1 MSSLEVRLLGPFQ
14 VRLGK
19 RLVTEMRS
27 DKVRA
32 LLAYL
37 AVEADQPHRRE
48 KLAGLLWPGYPE
60 GSARASLRRAL
71 ADMRVAIE
79 DEGASP
85 PYMQITRQTIQ
96 FNRASTAWVDVSSF
110 NTLARVPQVVDEK
123 TIQDWEAAVDL
134 YRGDF
139 MDGFSLA
146 DSPAFDEWVLLN
158 REHEK
163 RRLLETLG
171 RLVDAFEARGEYTR
185 GLAYAWRSVEFDPLR
200 ENAHRGLMRLLTLQ
214 GEREAALAQ
223 FAHFRQVLASELGV
237 EPALETRRLYEQI
250 FQGVW
255 PPVTARDAD
264 AGIRLPRLIGASPYR
279 GLAAFREQD
288 QPFFFGREH
297 FIQQLLDAIR
307 TRRMTAVIIGSSGSG
322 KSSVIAAG
330 LIPALRSEGDWRIV
344 ELRPGADPFHALA
357 AALLLLLEP
366 DLSESTSL
374 IESQKLAS
382 ALKDG
387 TLPLH
392 RLLDRLQKKLGAE
405 PQCLL
410 FIDQFEE
417 LYTLCQQPET
427 RRNFLVG
434 LLDAIDVQRGR
445 RDQRLALLL
454 TMRADF
460 MGQALS
466 FRPFADLLQS
476 SAIMLGPMMRDELRA
491 AIEKPAAVQGA
502 AFEDGLV
509 ERILDDVGSE
519 PGNLPLLEFA
529 LTLLWDKAQ
538 AGWLTHGAYD
548 EIGKVAG
555 ALARYAEQVYGELE
569 EGDLDRARRVF
580 LQLVRPGEGTDDTR
594 RIATRA
600 EIGDQTWS
608 LVQHLAD
615 QRLVVTGRDVTGVET
630 VEVVHE
636 ALIGNWERL
645 RGWIEEDRAFRT
657 WQEGLRIAIR
667 QWEAGGKDEGGLL
680 RGAAL
685 VEAEAWLETQ
695 AGEMSHNESHFINAS
710 ILLRER
716 HAVEREQVRQREL
729 QAAQLLASA
738 ERRRRKILLALAV
751 VLSLAV
757 VVASILTVFSLQ
769 QRQTALEAYSAS
781 LAVNAQ
787 KALDAGDHATGLAL
801 ALVANAGERPALQAQ
816 RVLLDAAYV
825 PGARQR
831 FEIARLFPGATGPA
845 SAIALAP
852 DGRTAVL
859 GLADGKLIIWEL
871 GSAVEFVSLDGHTA
885 KVNDIAIDPS
895 GRWAVS
901 VGEDAQVIVWDLEEG
916 VELHRLVGHS
926 GPVRAVD
933 ISREG
938 GLIVT
943 GGFSSLGWEQPGELM
958 LWDLQSGDEIRRFTG
973 HAAGVVAAKFCL
985 DDQAV
990 LASSGDAELFSSIG
1004 TAGGPAV
1011 QALERDLLLWDV
1023 EHGEIMRRF
1032 EGQEHDAF
1040 TLSISSDGRQVMVG
1054 SYYEGLVSVYD
1065 LSTGDQLVR
1074 LEGHEDTVRTVSF
1087 GKDGRTGLSGSAD
1100 GRLILWDLEGVKPS
1114 ARLAVHEG
1122 DVLDIDV
1129 SPDGRFAVSTGRDN
1143 TLILWDLVD
1152 AAQVGRFYGH
1162 GDMVYDVGL
1171 VPAQDTLLS
1180 VSGSGSLNRPSLDSS
1195 LRFWQLESGELLNT
1209 YSVPLPVIF
1218 QVAISP
1224 DGNTALYV
1232 GADTGVHILDLKT
1245 WQETAVLQGHQS
1257 LVTCIEFLP
1266 DGSRALSGSGDGT
1279 LIVWDLRAGQPLY
1292 QLDAL
1297 AREPGVWAL
1306 AISPDGS
1313 TALSDTGQGSMILW
1327 DLQRGELLRI
1337 LRGADP
1343 GGWTGASGIAY
1354 LPGGATALSVGGDG
1368 KIIEWDLESRGA
1380 IRQIGEHTGLR
1391 TRVVVTP
1398 DGRLAM
1404 TAGMDGALML
1414 WDLETG
1420 RLIRRSEGHG
1430 VIFDLTLSA
1439 DGESVFFGSSD
1450 ATIIQWRLS
1459 NPGSA
1464 ALKEW
1469 IKENRYVRPLSCA
1482 ERELYRVAPL
1492 CKGGG

>member
-1 MSSLEVRLLGPFQ
+1 VSSLEVRLLGPFQ
-14 VRLGK
+14 MRLGE

-60 GSARASLRRAL
+60 DSARASLRRAL
-71 ADMRVAIE
+71 ADLRVVIE
-79 DEGASP
+79 DGRANP
-85 PYMQITRQTIQ
+85 PYLQITRKTIQ
-96 FNRASTAWVDVSSF
+96 FDSASTAWVDVTSF
-110 NTLARVPQVVDEK
+110 NRLARLPQVADEK
-123 TIQDWEAAVDL
+123 TLQDWEAAVAL

-146 DSPAFDEWVLLN
+146 DSPAFEEWILLN

-163 RRLLETLG
+163 RRMLETLG
-171 RLVDAFEARGEYTR
+171 RLVEAFEARGEYTC
-185 GLAYAWRSVEFDPLR
+185 GLTHAWRSVELDPLR
-200 ENAHRGLMRLLTLQ
+200 ESAHRGLMRLQSLQ

-223 FAHFRQVLASELGV
+223 FAHLRQVLASELGV
-237 EPALETRRLYEQI
+237 EPALETRHLYEQI

-255 PPVTARDAD
+255 PPVITSDAE
-264 AGIRLPRLIGASPYR
+264 AGSRLPRSIGACPYR

-297 FIQQLLDAIR
+297 FVQQLLDAIR

-344 ELRPGADPFHALA
+344 ELRPGTDPFHALA
-357 AALLLLLEP
+357 AALLPLLEP
-366 DLSESTSL
+366 DLSESDSL

-382 ALKDG
+382 ALNDG

-392 RLLDRLQKKLGAE
+392 HLLDRVQKKPDAE
-405 PQCLL
+405 AKCLL

-427 RRNFLVG
+427 RRNFLAG
-434 LLDAIDVQRGR
+434 LLDAIDVQHGR

-476 SAIMLGPMMRDELRA
+476 SAIILGPMRRDELRA

-538 AGWLTHGAYD
+538 AGWLTHGAYN

-555 ALARYAEQVYGELE
+555 ALARYAEQMYGELE
-569 EGDLDRARRVF
+569 EGDHDRARRVF
-580 LQLVRPGEGTDDTR
+580 LQLVRPGEGTEDTR
-594 RIATRA
+594 RIATRV
-600 EIGDQTWS
+600 EIGVQTWP

-615 QRLVVTGRDVTGVET
+615 RRLVVTGRDTTGVET
-630 VEVVHE
+630 VEIVHE
-636 ALIGNWERL
+636 ALIGNWKRL
-645 RGWIEEDRAFRT
+645 QIWIENDRAFRT
-657 WQEGLRIAIR
+657 WQEGLRNAIR
-667 QWEAGGKDEGGLL
+667 QWEASGEDEGALL
-680 RGAAL
+680 RGAVL
-685 VEAEAWLETQ
+685 VEAEGWLETHG
-695 AGEMSHNESHFINAS
+695 GELSRNESHFTNLS

-716 HAVEREQVRQREL
+716 QADEHEQVRQREL
-729 QAAQLLASA
+729 QAAQQLASA
-738 ERRRRKILLALAV
+738 ELRRRKILLAFAV

-757 VVASILTVFSLQ
+757 VVATILTVFSLQ

-787 KALDAGDHATGLAL
+787 KALDTGDHTTALAL

-816 RVLLDAAYV
+816 RVLLDAAYA

-831 FEIARLFPGATGPA
+831 FEIPRLFPGEAGPA
-845 SAIALAP
+845 SAVALVP
-852 DGRTAVL
+852 DGRTVVL
-859 GLADGKLIIWEL
+859 GLADGKLIVWEL
-871 GSAVEFVSLDGHTA
+871 GSAVELVRMEGHTA

-901 VGEDAQVIVWDLEEG
+901 VGDDAQVIVWDLLVG
-916 VELHRLVGHS
+916 VEVRRFLGHS

-938 GLIVT
+938 RLVVT

-958 LWDLQSGDEIRRFTG
+958 LWDLQSGYEIRRFTG
-973 HAAGVVAAKFCL
+973 HVAGVVAAKFCL
-985 DDQAV
+985 DDQAL

-1004 TAGGPAV
+1004 TAGGQAV

-1023 EHGEIMRRF
+1023 EHGEIMHQF

-1040 TLSISSDGRQVMVG
+1040 TLSISPDGKQGMVG

-1065 LSTGDQLVR
+1065 LTTGDQLAR

-1100 GRLILWDLEGVKPS
+1100 GRLILWDIEGGKPN
-1114 ARLAVHEG
+1114 ARLAVHGG
-1122 DVLDIDV
+1122 DVLDIDI
-1129 SPDGRFAVSTGRDN
+1129 SPDGRFALSTGRDS

-1152 AAQVGRFYGH
+1152 AAQVGWFYGH

-1171 VPAQDTLLS
+1171 VPAQDSLLS
-1180 VSGSGSLNRPSLDSS
+1180 VSGSGSTNRPSLDTS
-1195 LRFWQLESGELLNT
+1195 LRLWQLESGELLNT

-1224 DGNTALYV
+1224 DGKTALYV
-1232 GADTGVHILDLKT
+1232 GGDTGVHILDLKT
-1245 WQETAVLQGHQS
+1245 WQESNVLQGHQS
-1257 LVTCIEFLP
+1257 FVTCIEFLP

-1279 LIVWDLRAGQPLY
+1279 LILWDLQAGQPLY

-1327 DLQRGELLRI
+1327 GLERGELLRI

-1343 GGWTGASGIAY
+1343 AGWTGASGIAY
-1354 LPGGATALSVGGDG
+1354 RPGGTMALSVGGDG
-1368 KIIEWDLESRGA
+1368 KIIEWDLESGQA

-1414 WDLETG
+1414 WDLETD

-1439 DGESVFFGSSD
+1439 DGETVFFGSSD

-1469 IKENRYVRPLSCA
+1469 IEENRYVRLLSCA
-1482 ERELYRVAPL
+1482 ERELYRVLPL
-1492 CKGGG
+1492 CEGGR

>member
-1 MSSLEVRLLGPFQ
+1 VSSLEVRLLGPFQ
-14 VRLGK
+14 VRLGE
-19 RLVTEMRS
+19 RLITEMRS

-60 GSARASLRRAL
+60 DSARASLRRAL
-71 ADMRVAIE
+71 ADLRVAIE
-79 DEGASP
+79 DERANP
-85 PYMQITRQTIQ
+85 PYLQITRQTIQ
-96 FNRASTAWVDVSSF
+96 FDRASTAWVDVTSF
-110 NTLARVPQVVDEK
+110 NFLARAPRVFDEK

-139 MDGFSLA
+139 MEGFSLA
-146 DSPAFDEWVLLN
+146 DCPAFEEWALLN
-158 REHEK
+158 REHAK
-163 RRLLETLG
+163 RRMLETLG
-171 RLVDAFEARGEYTR
+171 RLVEAFEARGDYMY
-185 GLAYAWRSVEFDPLR
+185 GLAYAWRSVELDPLR
-200 ENAHRGLMRLLTLQ
+200 ESAHRGLMRLQALQ

-223 FAHFRQVLASELGV
+223 YAHLRQVLAGELGV
-237 EPALETRRLYEQI
+237 EPALETQRLYEQI
-250 FQGVW
+250 FQGAW
-255 PPVTARDAD
+255 PPVIAPDTE
-264 AGIRLPRLIGASPYR
+264 AGLRLPRSIGACPYR

-297 FIQQLLDAIR
+297 FVQQLLDAVR
-307 TRRMTAVIIGSSGSG
+307 TRRMAAVIIGSSGSG
-322 KSSVIAAG
+322 KSSVVAAG
-330 LIPALRSEGDWRIV
+330 LIPVLRSEGDWRIV

-357 AALLLLLEP
+357 AALLPLLEP
-366 DLSESTSL
+366 DLSESDSL

-382 ALKDG
+382 VLNDG

-392 RLLDRLQKKLGAE
+392 HLLDRIQKKPDAE
-405 PQCLL
+405 AKCLL

-417 LYTLCQQPET
+417 LYTLCQEPEI
-427 RRNFLVG
+427 RHIFLARLQDV
-434 LLDAIDVQRGR
+434 INVQRVR

-476 SAIMLGPMMRDELRA
+476 SAVMLGPMRRDELRA

-509 ERILDDVGSE
+509 ERILDDVGSK

-538 AGWLTHGAYD
+538 TGWLTHDAYD

-555 ALARYAEQVYGELE
+555 ALARQAEQVYSGL
-569 EGDLDRARRVF
+569 DDSDCDRARRVF
-580 LQLVRPGEGTDDTR
+580 LQLVQPGEGTEDTR

-600 EIGDQTWS
+600 EIGDQAWT

-615 QRLVVTGRDVTGVET
+615 QRLVVTGRDTSGVEI
-630 VEVVHE
+630 VEIVHE

-645 RGWIEEDRAFRT
+645 QGWIENDRAFRT
-657 WQEGLRIAIR
+657 WQEGLRNAIR
-667 QWEAGGKDEGGLL
+667 QWEASDEDQGALL
-680 RGAAL
+680 RGAVL
-685 VEAEAWLETQ
+685 VEAEGWLETHS
-695 AGEMSHNESHFINAS
+695 GELSRNELHFINLS

-716 HAVEREQVRQREL
+716 QFAEREQVRQREL
-729 QAAQLLASA
+729 QTAQQLASA

-769 QRQTALEAYSAS
+769 QRQAALEAYSAS

-787 KALDAGDHATGLAL
+787 KALDAGDHATALAL

-816 RVLLDAAYV
+816 RVLLDVAYA

-831 FEIARLFPGATGPA
+831 FEIPLLFPGATSPA

-852 DGRTAVL
+852 DGKTTVL

-871 GSAVEFVSLDGHTA
+871 GSAVELVRLEGHTA

-901 VGEDAQVIVWDLEEG
+901 VGDDAQVIVWDLLVG

-938 GLIVT
+938 GLVVT
-943 GGFSSLGWEQPGELM
+943 GGFSASGWEQPGELM

-973 HAAGVVAAKFCL
+973 HVAGVVAAKFCL
-985 DDQAV
+985 DDQALLV
-990 LASSGDAELFSSIG
+990 SSGDAELFSTIG
-1004 TAGGPAV
+1004 TAGGQAV

-1032 EGQEHDAF
+1032 DGQEHDAF
-1040 TLSISSDGRQVMVG
+1040 TLSISPDGKQGMVG

-1065 LSTGDQLVR
+1065 LVTGDRLAR

-1100 GRLILWDLEGVKPS
+1100 GRLILWDIEGGKPN
-1114 ARLAVHEG
+1114 ARLAVHGG
-1122 DVLDIDV
+1122 DVLDIDI
-1129 SPDGRFAVSTGRDN
+1129 SPDGRFALSTGRDS

-1152 AAQVGRFYGH
+1152 AAQVGRFDGH

-1171 VPAQDTLLS
+1171 VPAQGSLL
-1180 VSGSGSLNRPSLDSS
+1180 SGSGSGSVNRPSLDSS
-1195 LRFWQLESGELLNT
+1195 LRLWQLESGALLNT
-1209 YSVPLPVIF
+1209 YPVPLPAIF

-1224 DGNTALYV
+1224 DGKTALYV
-1232 GADTGVHILDLKT
+1232 GGDVGVHILDLKT
-1245 WQETAVLQGHQS
+1245 WQESNALQGHQS
-1257 LVTCIEFLP
+1257 FVTCIEFLP

-1279 LIVWDLRAGQPLY
+1279 LILWDLQSGQLLY

-1337 LRGADP
+1337 LRGPDP
-1343 GGWTGASGIAY
+1343 DGWTGASGIAY
-1354 LPGGATALSVGGDG
+1354 RPDGTTALSVGGDG
-1368 KIIEWDLESRGA
+1368 RIIEWDLESGQA
-1380 IRQIGEHTGLR
+1380 IRQIGEHPGLR

-1439 DGESVFFGSSD
+1439 DGETVFFGSSD
-1450 ATIIQWRLS
+1450 TTIILWRLS

-1482 ERELYRVAPL
+1482 ERELYRVEPL
-1492 CKGGG
+1492 CEGGK